1 MKTVDIV
8 WIGNKNLPTE
18 VEAPDNYDIFEIG
31 EWLMEKYHCDIDSYC
46 VWGEKEFS
54 TIWVEPD

>member
-1 MKTVDIV
+1 MKAINIE

-18 VEAPDNYDIFEIG
+18 VEAPDNYNVFEIG

-46 VWGEKEFS
+46 VWDEEGFN
-54 TIWVEPD
+54 TITVEPY